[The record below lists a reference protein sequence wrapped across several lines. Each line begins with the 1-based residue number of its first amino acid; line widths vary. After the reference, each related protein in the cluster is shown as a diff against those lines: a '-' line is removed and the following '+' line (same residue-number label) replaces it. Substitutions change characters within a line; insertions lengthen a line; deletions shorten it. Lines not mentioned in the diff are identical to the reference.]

1 MFQLFFF
8 VMNGEQSRFQT
19 DVQEIGLLRV
29 RLAELESELDDLKY
43 QTEDYQV
50 QVTDME
56 SKLAED
62 GEVRQVLEATVSSLG
77 VKVNELQSDLVTLQS
92 QKDESDSQLLALTG
106 KSYSLFFTL
115 FVFWRLQYVYSTTIL
130 HSSM

>member
-115 FVFWRLQYVYSTTIL
+115 FVFWRLQYVYSATIL